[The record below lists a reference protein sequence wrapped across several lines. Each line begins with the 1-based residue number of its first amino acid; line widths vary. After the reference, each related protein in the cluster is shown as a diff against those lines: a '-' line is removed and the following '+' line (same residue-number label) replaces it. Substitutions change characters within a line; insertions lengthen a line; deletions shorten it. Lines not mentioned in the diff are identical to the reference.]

1 MDQVFWIPI
10 SLIVVG
16 VLLGA
21 WIGGT
26 HRSSSARSGAL
37 IGLYLSAMFSFPLI
51 AIGLANT

>member
-37 IGLYLSAMFSFPLI
+37 IGLYLSVMLSFPLL
-51 AIGLANT
+51 AIGFANT